1 MNSEGR
7 DLKCEIIHISWKRK
21 NNDGEKKSA
30 SLKIVLSSREMGWKG
45 IRKVFKQHLKWI
57 YLVLFLFFKSK
68 FY

>member
-21 NNDGEKKSA
+21 NNNGGKKSA

-45 IRKVFKQHLKWI
+45 IRKTAPQMDLSCFI
-57 YLVLFLFFKSK
+57 SFF
-68 FY
+68 